1 MYIIGAL
8 TMVTDTGIFTWR
20 RYRHRHGIGILTML
34 EKLAFF
40 TWRSQKRPDD
50 TLFLM
55 PEDFLPRFEEEKID

>member
-1 MYIIGAL
+1 
-8 TMVTDTGIFTWR
+8 MVTETGIFTWR
-20 RYRHRHGIGILTML
+20 RHRHRHGIGILTML

-55 PEDFLPRFEEEKID
+55 PEDFLPRFEEEMID